1 VNLLSSSDEKH
12 QRSVH
17 GVVIDFINDCKKAPV
32 SRLARP
38 VLFSWDMLSKY
49 ALLSARTYFNLNTWG
64 MARYATIWGGPNCLT
79 RMQIRPWVVTKSLS
93 SLGF

>member
-1 VNLLSSSDEKH
+1 
-12 QRSVH
+12 
-17 GVVIDFINDCKKAPV
+17 V

-79 RMQIRPWVVTKSLS
+79 RMQI
-93 SLGF
+93 